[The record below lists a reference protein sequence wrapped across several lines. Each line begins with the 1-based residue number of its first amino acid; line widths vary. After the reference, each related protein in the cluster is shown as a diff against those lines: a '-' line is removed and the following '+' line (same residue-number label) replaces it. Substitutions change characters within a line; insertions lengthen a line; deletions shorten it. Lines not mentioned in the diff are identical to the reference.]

1 MLCTLRQWRIQTGV
15 MGCRKPVKTANLNF
29 IQYINF
35 FLGKNNE
42 QGDDS
47 IFRQGDNFVQIGNSY
62 ETSCVEASCRGD
74 WLFASCNQL
83 R

>member
-1 MLCTLRQWRIQTGV
+1 M
-15 MGCRKPVKTANLNF
+15 KTTNLNL

-35 FLGKNNE
+35 VLGKSNE

-47 IFRQGDNFVQIGNSY
+47 IFRRGDNFVQIRENSY
-62 ETSCVEASCRGD
+62 ETSCVEASCQGD
-74 WLFASCNQL
+74 WLFVSCDQL

>member
-1 MLCTLRQWRIQTGV
+1 M
-15 MGCRKPVKTANLNF
+15 KTANLNL
-29 IQYINF
+29 IQYTNF
-35 FLGKNNE
+35 VLGKNNE

-47 IFRQGDNFVQIGNSY
+47 IFRRGDNFVQIRENSY

-83 R
+83 L

>member
-1 MLCTLRQWRIQTGV
+1 M
-15 MGCRKPVKTANLNF
+15 KTANLNL

-35 FLGKNNE
+35 VLGKNNE
-42 QGDDS
+42 QDDHS
-47 IFRQGDNFVQIGNSY
+47 IFRRGDNFVQIGNSY
-62 ETSCVEASCRGD
+62 ETNCVVASCRGD

>member
-1 MLCTLRQWRIQTGV
+1 M
-15 MGCRKPVKTANLNF
+15 KTANLNL

-35 FLGKNNE
+35 VLGKNKE

-47 IFRQGDNFVQIGNSY
+47 IFRPGDNFVQIRENLF
-62 ETSCVEASCRGD
+62 ETSCVEASCRRD
-74 WLFASCNQL
+74 WLFASCDQS